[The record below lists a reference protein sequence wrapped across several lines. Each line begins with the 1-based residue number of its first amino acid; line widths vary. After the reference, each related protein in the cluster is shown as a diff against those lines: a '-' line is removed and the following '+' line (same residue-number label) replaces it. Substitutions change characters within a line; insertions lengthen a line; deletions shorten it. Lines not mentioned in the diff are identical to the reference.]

1 MPTQAQFDTS
11 LQPVRDIDC
20 KIVVLNYDFN
30 VLDEISGKTE
40 NISINV
46 DAESDVRRTA
56 NISIMLKDD
65 TYQTPSSQFYWT
77 VGNPYWFDK
86 YVQIFVAIKDV
97 HTDEFVWVNEGVY
110 LVNSP
115 TIAYSAETNSLS
127 FQAVDLMSKLTGMR
141 NGQLQGMSYSVEI
154 GSTITGAVEAILL
167 EQGFSNY
174 LIYQPPY
181 NYTPED
187 IKIDAGSTAY
197 DLLCQLRDINSNWEM
212 FFDVDGVFH
221 FQQIPSGKV
230 IVDPTTGETG
240 EPTPLVDDVMW
251 EKLNIEYTLDT
262 SFEDVKNYI
271 EVLGKVHE
279 PNEMATCTVAGS
291 VANIVLNNSSSYYV
305 GVNWL
310 VGFGIFTSETV
321 SAYTYL
327 ANPITSLKIYDKDGV
342 LIYTMNISN
351 TPLVIG
357 NEYYCFNM
365 VLGESSS
372 SHVFEYY
379 GYLQAK
385 AVAVEDN
392 PDSPFYVGNS
402 IEYTCST
409 MEQVDFVD
417 PNEIVIAH
425 IEATTSL
432 NVAQVNLTPWLTAAE
447 YTSASVGDKWAF
459 SIYVPRNSTYPVT
472 KFRLKAGSIAY
483 TLYDIVGEDNQDI
496 SLDYSQDYYVVL
508 EKTSTGFDIQV
519 RYYPIPASEIG
530 MSTTNMANLPKF
542 DKQVRH
548 VCSGD
553 EYDNIYTNALAE
565 QRARY
570 EVYLRSR
577 LHDKI
582 AITSVPIY
590 WLDVHQIIEYTL
602 PNNQTE
608 EPDLWL
614 IKSIDTEISPTG
626 TQTIQAMRYY
636 PLYADITLEN
646 LATQE

>member
-1 MPTQAQFDTS
+1 
-11 LQPVRDIDC
+11 
-20 KIVVLNYDFN
+20 
-30 VLDEISGKTE
+30 
-40 NISINV
+40 
-46 DAESDVRRTA
+46 
-56 NISIMLKDD
+56 
-65 TYQTPSSQFYWT
+65 
-77 VGNPYWFDK
+77 
-86 YVQIFVAIKDV
+86 
-97 HTDEFVWVNEGVY
+97 
-110 LVNSP
+110 VNSP

-240 EPTPLVDDVMW
+240 EPTPLVDDAMW

-342 LIYTMNISN
+342 LIYTMNI
-351 TPLVIG
+351 
-357 NEYYCFNM
+357 
-365 VLGESSS
+365 
-372 SHVFEYY
+372 
-379 GYLQAK
+379 
-385 AVAVEDN
+385 
-392 PDSPFYVGNS
+392 
-402 IEYTCST
+402 
-409 MEQVDFVD
+409 
-417 PNEIVIAH
+417 
-425 IEATTSL
+425 
-432 NVAQVNLTPWLTAAE
+432 
-447 YTSASVGDKWAF
+447 
-459 SIYVPRNSTYPVT
+459 
-472 KFRLKAGSIAY
+472 
-483 TLYDIVGEDNQDI
+483 
-496 SLDYSQDYYVVL
+496 
-508 EKTSTGFDIQV
+508 
-519 RYYPIPASEIG
+519 
-530 MSTTNMANLPKF
+530 
-542 DKQVRH
+542 
-548 VCSGD
+548 
-553 EYDNIYTNALAE
+553 
-565 QRARY
+565 
-570 EVYLRSR
+570 
-577 LHDKI
+577 
-582 AITSVPIY
+582 
-590 WLDVHQIIEYTL
+590 
-602 PNNQTE
+602 
-608 EPDLWL
+608 
-614 IKSIDTEISPTG
+614 
-626 TQTIQAMRYY
+626 
-636 PLYADITLEN
+636 
-646 LATQE
+646 